1 MSDGKEWATLS
12 PEEFTQLQ
20 KYIDCESFSFSFCT
34 NRLLLA
40 PERDRGMDRQDLSQ
54 LELLI

>member
-20 KYIDCESFSFSFCT
+20 KYIDCESFSFFLYT

-40 PERDRGMDRQDLSQ
+40 PNRNRGKQAPCGGRIR
-54 LELLI
+54 EN